1 LKKALDFEA
10 GASKFALCEHFRI
23 FCSLVNSPMRKAP
36 LPALSRRESQIME
49 ILHRLERATA
59 AEVQAELPD
68 PPGYSSVRKLLE
80 ILEKKGEVQHEQDG
94 PRYVFF
100 PSTIKT
106 EARRSALEQLIRTFF
121 GGSVEETAVA
131 LLSMSERKLSPE
143 VLKRIAA
150 EAERASKKGR

>member
-1 LKKALDFEA
+1 MREISQPTCLAYTLMKKPA
-10 GASKFALCEHFRI
+10 
-23 FCSLVNSPMRKAP
+23 
-36 LPALSRRESQIME
+36 PALSRRESQIME

-80 ILEKKGEVQHEQDG
+80 ILEKKRKVQHEQDG

-100 PSTIKT
+100 PSTVKT
-106 EARRSALEQLIRTFF
+106 EARRSALEQLVRTFF

-143 VLKRIAA
+143 VLKRIAL
-150 EAERASKKGR
+150 EAERASRKGR